1 MLDLILAREVYSF
14 NTLLI
19 LMVTTE
25 YNLILGGIPPRSV
38 EIKFLSFGALI
49 QPFNYLFAPCRGNPD
64 SAFQEIAC
72 GIWDP
77 GKFCL

>member
-25 YNLILGGIPPRSV
+25 QSLILGGKSP
-38 EIKFLSFGALI
+38 LDL
-49 QPFNYLFAPCRGNPD
+49 
-64 SAFQEIAC
+64 
-72 GIWDP
+72 
-77 GKFCL
+77 

>member
-25 YNLILGGIPPRSV
+25 YNLILGGKSLLDLQ
-38 EIKFLSFGALI
+38 KLSFSL
-49 QPFNYLFAPCRGNPD
+49 LVH
-64 SAFQEIAC
+64 
-72 GIWDP
+72 
-77 GKFCL
+77 